1 MQLIIN
7 IIISFALYFPIAYS
21 FGLIY
26 SINKFFNLAY
36 AAYITI
42 SAYIAY
48 WLCNQIKLCLSA
60 AILLA
65 ICITVVL
72 GMLLEKYLF
81 IPIKKRDIS
90 SMSLMIV
97 SLGVYIV
104 LQNCV
109 SIVWGDLS
117 LSIRPFAIQTGYNLF
132 GGHISLLQT
141 ISICVLIGICL
152 IINMIILHSKMGL
165 NIRAVSENSELSNI
179 IGVNSNKVTLWACG
193 IGIFLAAIV
202 GMLYAL
208 DADMT
213 PTMGFNLLLYGVVAM
228 IIGGVGKTKG
238 IVGGSLLLASV
249 QHISAYYIGSEWMN
263 AVAYIIL
270 ILFLL
275 YRPLG
280 FSGLRLKK
288 TEL

>member
-21 FGLIY
+21 FWLIY
-26 SINKFFNLAY
+26 SVNKFFNLTH
-36 AAYITI
+36 AAYITL

-48 WLCNQIKLCLSA
+48 WLCNQIYLHLFVA
-60 AILLA
+60 VLLA
-65 ICITVVL
+65 ICITVAL

-81 IPIKKRDIS
+81 ISIRKRNIS
-90 SMSLMIV
+90 SMPLMIV

-109 SIVWGDLS
+109 SIIWGDLS
-117 LSIRPFAIQTGYNLF
+117 LSIRFFAIQTGYNLL
-132 GGHISLLQT
+132 GGHISLLQI
-141 ISICVLIGICL
+141 ISIFIYGGICL
-152 IINMIILHSKMGL
+152 IVNTIIRHSKIGL

-179 IGVNSNKVTLWACG
+179 IGINSNKATLWACG
-193 IGIFLAAIV
+193 IGTFLAAIV
-202 GMLYAL
+202 GILYAL
-208 DADMT
+208 DTDMT

-238 IVGGSLLLASV
+238 IIGGSLLLASV